1 MIFTPG
7 RKDSLRRYGVYQVLN
22 SLRLRF
28 VNLATWRENKK
39 LLVKRNLII
48 ILILVSASSF
58 SQEIKRIKITDL
70 EKTINESEGPL
81 IVNFW
86 ATYCVPCLAEIPHFQ
101 EMAKQYKDKGVRL
114 ILVSLDMKDAYPKK
128 INTIARK
135 LKLNPPIY
143 WLDESNADYFCPK
156 VDSSWSGALPS
167 SLFINHHTGYRKF
180 FEDELS
186 KERLEK
192 EIKSMIAPKQN

>member
-1 MIFTPG
+1 MKKIF
-7 RKDSLRRYGVYQVLN
+7 
-22 SLRLRF
+22 F
-28 VNLATWRENKK
+28 
-39 LLVKRNLII
+39 I
-48 ILILVSASSF
+48 ILIFVATASF
-58 SQEIKRIKITDL
+58 SQEIKRIRITDL
-70 EKTINESEGPL
+70 EKTIKESNGPL

-101 EMAKQYKDKGVRL
+101 EMAKQYKDKGVKL

-128 INTIARK
+128 INMVARK
-135 LKLNPPIY
+135 LKLNPPVY
-143 WLDESNADYFCPK
+143 WLDESDADYFCPK

-186 KERLEK
+186 KEKLEK